1 MKNIRSRIPESTP
14 RFISHSA
21 NYDAQSCTH
30 AAAITRRPGLSS
42 HCAPPLPVS
51 NTPNTRA
58 CSNNFGMRARC
69 CCAQLRISGRASL
82 PQPPAPALARRELVR
97 GCHRRK
103 LLHIQTLRISFR
115 AARPARIQQRQASQT
130 DCAPP
135 TNLGQGNHAQHP
147 CAVAPA
153 SQISPNTITLVTSPK
168 THLAVDN
175 LFHPHTN

>member
-82 PQPPAPALARRELVR
+82 PQPTAPALARSVLVR
-97 GCHRRK
+97 GWHRRK
-103 LLHIQTLRISFR
+103 LLHVQTLRISFR
-115 AARPARIQQRQASQT
+115 AVLSARIKQRLKSCPRIQAGIAHNRRPY
-130 DCAPP
+130 APRTP
-135 TNLGQGNHAQHP
+135 CTNAL
-147 CAVAPA
+147 
-153 SQISPNTITLVTSPK
+153 
-168 THLAVDN
+168 
-175 LFHPHTN
+175 

>member
-69 CCAQLRISGRASL
+69 CCAHLRISCRASL
-82 PQPPAPALARRELVR
+82 PQPAAPTPARSALVR

-115 AARPARIQQRQASQT
+115 AVLSARIKQRLKSCPRIQAGSAHNRRPY
-130 DCAPP
+130 APRTP
-135 TNLGQGNHAQHP
+135 CTNAL
-147 CAVAPA
+147 
-153 SQISPNTITLVTSPK
+153 
-168 THLAVDN
+168 
-175 LFHPHTN
+175 